1 LSTRARG
8 PLLISAAREVHARAE
23 RVFEYLSGLD
33 NHWRLADR
41 WIEVV
46 SLDRAPSAPPG
57 APPDRGRVTIRGPF
71 GLRRTAITRVLDADP
86 PRSMTGSARIE
97 GGTAAR
103 VSWTLED
110 RGSATDVTLSAELE
124 EATPLDRLLLALGG
138 RAWLQR
144 RFASVLGRLAD
155 LFAPGAAIEL
165 DHLVVAVTD
174 WSRSNAFYRDVLGAE
189 LVEMSRGR
197 WAYRFGGRQ
206 LNVYG
211 PGSESTVLPA
221 DPVLPGNSDVCFE
234 WPGPI
239 ADAMSHLKLHGV
251 EIVEGPVPRRG
262 ARGAGT
268 SVYFHDPDGSLLELI
283 SYR

>member
-1 LSTRARG
+1 MSGEGHTGSAIAATRD
-8 PLLISAAREVHARAE
+8 VRADAD
-23 RVFEYLSGLD
+23 RVFEYLSSLE

-41 WIEVV
+41 WIEVI
-46 SLDRAPSAPPG
+46 SLGRRPG
-57 APPDRGRVTIRGPF
+57 ASPGEPPDRGEVTIRGPL
-71 GLRRTAITRVLDADP
+71 GLRRTAITRVMDAEP
-86 PRSMTGSARIE
+86 PRSMAGSARI
-97 GGTAAR
+97 GRTAAR
-103 VSWTLED
+103 VSWSLED
-110 RGSATDVTLSAELE
+110 RGRETRVRLAAELE
-124 EATPLDRLLLALGG
+124 RTAPLDRVLLALGG

-144 RFASVLGRLAD
+144 RFASVLSRLSD

-197 WAYRFGGRQ
+197 WAYRFGRRQ

-221 DPVLPGNSDVCFE
+221 DPVRPGNSDLCFE

-239 ADAMSHLKLHGV
+239 ADARSHLERHGV

-283 SYR
+283 TYR